1 MNFLKIA
8 GNDIKSI
15 FKNRFIRVS
24 VIAIIIVP
32 LLYSLLYLDAF
43 WDPYSRLS
51 KMPVAVVNLDEGS
64 SLDGKNVNYGQDVVD
79 NLKEDENLGWK
90 FVTEEQADKGL
101 EGDDYY
107 AKFVI
112 PKNFSSSTLAAKE
125 GAPQV
130 ADLKFV
136 CNEKKNFLASQINSK
151 VEGLLKEQITST
163 ISNQYL
169 TVAFEK
175 LYEVKDGMVQAADGS
190 KQIYDGMAQLNEKV
204 PMLEDGTKK
213 LADGSSQLNDGQGKL
228 NNGVSAISTG
238 LGTLSG
244 KIPTLSS
251 GVNQLK
257 DGSSQLNDGQGKL
270 NSGVSAIST
279 GLGTLSGKIPTLSS
293 GVDQL
298 YGGSNDLKNGMLE
311 AKDGSDKLAY
321 GSKSLYSAFKT
332 TVYPGVTKL
341 QDGANGLSAKLNAED
356 KKAELE
362 KLSKGAVGLKPASDK
377 FAASS
382 TAIKNVYGG
391 VKTGVD
397 ELIVKVDDSSKK
409 MDLVVADLKEAMKA
423 PDSKEKDANIA
434 LALGKLKELQD
445 ENKDT
450 PEKLTKLTKSSE
462 FLNGELNKFEG
473 GMQLYTG
480 QVNEFAAGTTRLIG
494 SVAEVNGGV
503 NQIIGGLNRL
513 EAGINE
519 ETPKSFGNGLKSLS
533 DNMGGLNT
541 GLVKLNGGANQINGG
556 LSALKS
562 NIPALSEGVTAL
574 NSGSKEMMVGS
585 NALVDGQGKL
595 NTGVNDLY
603 SNIPALSQ
611 GVTALY
617 SGSKDLMV
625 GSNALVDGQTK
636 LNTGVKE
643 LSAKVPELKD
653 GVVKLYDGS
662 EELKTKL
669 ADGATEIKAGL
680 INSPETMGEYIG
692 EPAEMN
698 VEPINP
704 IPNYGTGFAPYFIA
718 LSLWIGA
725 IMMFFVIPTQTHDDE
740 NLSKFDKIAGKF
752 VAFGFIG
759 VMQAILVSVVVLTLG
774 LKPGNVPVYIGL
786 TIFFSLV
793 FISIIQCLIS
803 LLGDAG
809 RLLGIVLL
817 ILQLTAC
824 AGTFPLELVPN
835 MFKVLNPYMP
845 FTYVV
850 EAYREVISATVIDY
864 SVIVKDV
871 SILAIVLVVFLTI
884 SIVFKNAGEKFQ
896 SVIEGR
902 KEKRADEIAAERM

>member
-1 MNFLKIA
+1 M
-8 GNDIKSI
+8 
-15 FKNRFIRVS
+15 
-24 VIAIIIVP
+24 
-32 LLYSLLYLDAF
+32 
-43 WDPYSRLS
+43 
-51 KMPVAVVNLDEGS
+51 
-64 SLDGKNVNYGQDVVD
+64 
-79 NLKEDENLGWK
+79 
-90 FVTEEQADKGL
+90 
-101 EGDDYY
+101 
-107 AKFVI
+107 
-112 PKNFSSSTLAAKE
+112 
-125 GAPQV
+125 
-130 ADLKFV
+130 
-136 CNEKKNFLASQINSK
+136 
-151 VEGLLKEQITST
+151 
-163 ISNQYL
+163 
-169 TVAFEK
+169 
-175 LYEVKDGMVQAADGS
+175 
-190 KQIYDGMAQLNEKV
+190 
-204 PMLEDGTKK
+204 
-213 LADGSSQLNDGQGKL
+213 
-228 NNGVSAISTG
+228 
-238 LGTLSG
+238 
-244 KIPTLSS
+244 
-251 GVNQLK
+251 
-257 DGSSQLNDGQGKL
+257 
-270 NSGVSAIST
+270 
-279 GLGTLSGKIPTLSS
+279 
-293 GVDQL
+293 
-298 YGGSNDLKNGMLE
+298 KNGMLE

-362 KLSKGAVGLKPASDK
+362 KLSKGAENLKPFSDK
-377 FAASS
+377 FAGSS
-382 TAIKNVYGG
+382 TLIKNGYGDI
-391 VKTGVD
+391 KTGID
-397 ELIVKVDDSSKK
+397 EVIDGVNTSSTTMDSVGK
-409 MDLVVADLKEAMKA
+409 DLVKAMQS
-423 PDSKEKDANIA
+423 PDSKDKDANIA
-434 LALGKLKELQD
+434 IALGKLKSLQD
-445 ENKDT
+445 KNKDT

-462 FLNGELNKFEG
+462 NLNGELNKFEG

-774 LKPGNVPVYIGL
+774 LKPGNVPLYIGL

-902 KEKRADEIAAERM
+902 KEKRADEIAADRM

>member
-251 GVNQLK
+251 G
-257 DGSSQLNDGQGKL
+257 
-270 NSGVSAIST
+270 I
-279 GLGTLSGKIPTLSS
+279 
-293 GVDQL
+293 DQL
-298 YGGSNDLKNGMLE
+298 YGGSNELKNGILT
-311 AKDGSDKLAY
+311 AKDGSSKLAD
-321 GSKSLYSAFKT
+321 GSKSLYSAFNG
-332 TVYPGVTKL
+332 TVYPAVKQL
-341 QDGANGLSAKLNAED
+341 QDGANLLSSKLGAESAKAD
-356 KKAELE
+356 IAT
-362 KLSKGAVGLKPASDK
+362 LSNGALGLKPVSDK
-377 FAASS
+377 LAGSS
-382 TAIKNVYGG
+382 TLIKAGYGD
-391 VKTGVD
+391 VKTGID
-397 ELIVKVDDSSKK
+397 EVIGGVNASSQTMDSVGKDLIK
-409 MDLVVADLKEAMKA
+409 AMQS
-423 PDSKEKDANIA
+423 PDSKDKDANIA
-434 LALGKLKELQD
+434 IALGKLKALQD
-445 ENKDT
+445 KNKDT
-450 PEKLTKLTKSSE
+450 PKKLGDLKNGSDLLSSKLNE
-462 FLNGELNKFEG
+462 FDG
-473 GMQLYTG
+473 GMQVYTG
-480 QVNEFAAGTTRLIG
+480 KVKEFAAGTTKLIG

-503 NQIIGGLNRL
+503 NQISGGLNKL

-519 ETPKSFGNGLKSLS
+519 STPGSFGNGLKAVS
-533 DNMGGLNT
+533 DNMSGLNT
-541 GLVKLNGGANQINGG
+541 GLVKLNGGANQISGG
-556 LSALKS
+556 L
-562 NIPALSEGVTAL
+562 
-574 NSGSKEMMVGS
+574 
-585 NALVDGQGKL
+585 
-595 NTGVNDLY
+595 NDLK

-902 KEKRADEIAAERM
+902 KEKRADEIAADRM